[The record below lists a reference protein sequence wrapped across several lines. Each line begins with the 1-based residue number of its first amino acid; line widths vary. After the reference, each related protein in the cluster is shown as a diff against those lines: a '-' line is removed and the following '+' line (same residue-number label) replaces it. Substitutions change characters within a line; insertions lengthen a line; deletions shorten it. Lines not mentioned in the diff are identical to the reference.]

1 MPRDRL
7 DWDDLRYLLAAA
19 RAGTLAGAAR
29 SMGVEHTTIGRRL
42 TALERALGGS
52 LVLRKPDGLALTAM
66 GSRVL
71 EAAEQVEH
79 AIAQVWAVADEAQT
93 RVRLAVPSGLSN
105 LFTAEL
111 HTLRAMKPP
120 VVLEL
125 VSGAQNVDLK
135 KGDCDLALRLGPITD
150 SDLVARKVG
159 EVAWCLYAAPAYL
172 ARHPVLERSLAG
184 HHFIGYVAALAD
196 TPPAQWLEAQAT
208 RGAIVMR
215 SREMVD
221 MVSAAQSGAGLALLP
236 SHLGDAATDLCR
248 VFPDVWVTR
257 ELWLAYRR
265 EARTSS
271 AFKRVTGFVI
281 AIIERHSDALHGRTR
296 CDQ

>member
-1 MPRDRL
+1 MQRDRL
-7 DWDDLRYLLAAA
+7 DWNDLRYLLAAA

-29 SMGVEHTTIGRRL
+29 SLGVEHTTIGRRL

-52 LVLRKPDGLALTAM
+52 LVLRRPDGLVLTAM
-66 GSRVL
+66 GTRVL
-71 EAAEQVEH
+71 EAAEQVEG
-79 AIAQVWAVADEAQT
+79 AISQMLAVAHEAQT
-93 RVRLAVPSGLSN
+93 RVRLAMPSGFSN
-105 LFTAEL
+105 LFSAQL

-120 VVLEL
+120 VELEL

-135 KGDCDLALRLGPITD
+135 KGECDLALRLGPVTD
-150 SDLVARKVG
+150 PDLVARKVG
-159 EVAWCLYAAPAYL
+159 EVAWTLYAAPAYL
-172 ARHPVLERSLAG
+172 AHHPVLERSFAG

-208 RGAIVMR
+208 QGAVVMR

-236 SHLGDAATDLCR
+236 CHLGDAAADLCR

-271 AFKRVTGFVI
+271 TFKQVTSFVI
-281 AIIERHSDALHGRTR
+281 ATVERHSEALLGGA
-296 CDQ
+296 